1 MATKTT
7 TTKTGT
13 AAKTA
18 KATKATKATK
28 AATATKTA
36 KTAKAA
42 KTTKSAKAAA
52 PAARA
57 TRTQPEVSFYLQYAN
72 REYSFAEIRQLVLDK
87 CEAEEMDPK
96 DLRIYVKPGDDKA
109 YYTCAG
115 GSSSIAL

>member
-1 MATKTT
+1 MDTKTT
-7 TTKTGT
+7 T
-13 AAKTA
+13 AKTA
-18 KATKATKATK
+18 TAAAKKAKTSTSAKT
-28 AATATKTA
+28 TKTA
-36 KTAKAA
+36 KTA
-42 KTTKSAKAAA
+42 S

-57 TRTQPEVSFYLQYAN
+57 KRPQPEISFYLQYAD

>member
-1 MATKTT
+1 MDTKTT

-18 KATKATKATK
+18 KATKATKA
-28 AATATKTA
+28 ATATKTAKTA

-42 KTTKSAKAAA
+42 KTTKAAKAAA

>member
-1 MATKTT
+1 MDTKTT
-7 TTKTGT
+7 T
-13 AAKTA
+13 AKTA
-18 KATKATKATK
+18 TAAAKKAKTATSAKTSK
-28 AATATKTA
+28 TTKTA
-36 KTAKAA
+36 KTA
-42 KTTKSAKAAA
+42 S

-57 TRTQPEVSFYLQYAN
+57 KRTQPEISFYLQYAD

>member
-1 MATKTT
+1 MDTKTT
-7 TTKTGT
+7 TAKTDT
-13 AAKTA
+13 AAAKTA
-18 KATKATKATK
+18 KTTKSTK
-28 AATATKTA
+28 AATVTKTA

-42 KTTKSAKAAA
+42 KTTKPTKTAA

-57 TRTQPEVSFYLQYAN
+57 TRTQPEISFYLQYAN
-72 REYSFAEIRQLVLDK
+72 REYSFKEIRQLVLDK

-96 DLRIYVKPGDDKA
+96 DLRIYVKPGEDKA

>member
-1 MATKTT
+1 MDTKTT
-7 TTKTGT
+7 T
-13 AAKTA
+13 AKTA
-18 KATKATKATK
+18 TAAAKKAKTSTSAKT
-28 AATATKTA
+28 TKTA
-36 KTAKAA
+36 KTA
-42 KTTKSAKAAA
+42 S

-57 TRTQPEVSFYLQYAN
+57 KRTQPEISFYLQYAD

-96 DLRIYVKPGDDKA
+96 DLRSYVKPGDDKA

>member
-1 MATKTT
+1 MDTKTT
-7 TTKTGT
+7 T
-13 AAKTA
+13 AKTA
-18 KATKATKATK
+18 TAAAKKAKTSTSAKT
-28 AATATKTA
+28 TKTA
-36 KTAKAA
+36 KTA
-42 KTTKSAKAAA
+42 S

-57 TRTQPEVSFYLQYAN
+57 KRTQPEISFYLQYAD

>member
-1 MATKTT
+1 MDTKTT
-7 TTKTGT
+7 T
-13 AAKTA
+13 AKTA
-18 KATKATKATK
+18 TAATKKAKTSTSAK
-28 AATATKTA
+28 TTKTA
-36 KTAKAA
+36 KTA
-42 KTTKSAKAAA
+42 S

-57 TRTQPEVSFYLQYAN
+57 KRTQPEISFYLQYAD

>member
-1 MATKTT
+1 MDTKTT
-7 TTKTGT
+7 TEKTAT
-13 AAKTA
+13 AAAKKAKTSTSA
-18 KATKATKATK
+18 KT
-28 AATATKTA
+28 TKTA
-36 KTAKAA
+36 KTA
-42 KTTKSAKAAA
+42 S

-57 TRTQPEVSFYLQYAN
+57 KRTQPEISFYLQYAD

>member
-1 MATKTT
+1 MDTKTT
-7 TTKTGT
+7 T
-13 AAKTA
+13 AKTA
-18 KATKATKATK
+18 TAAAKKAKTSTSAKT
-28 AATATKTA
+28 TKTA
-36 KTAKAA
+36 KTA
-42 KTTKSAKAAA
+42 S

-57 TRTQPEVSFYLQYAN
+57 KRTQPEISFYLQYAE

>member
-1 MATKTT
+1 MDTKTT
-7 TTKTGT
+7 T
-13 AAKTA
+13 AKTA
-18 KATKATKATK
+18 TAAAKKAKTSTSAKT
-28 AATATKTA
+28 TKTA
-36 KTAKAA
+36 KTA
-42 KTTKSAKAAA
+42 S

-57 TRTQPEVSFYLQYAN
+57 KRTQPEISFYLQYAD

-96 DLRIYVKPGDDKA
+96 DLRIYVKTGDDKA

>member
-1 MATKTT
+1 MDTKTT
-7 TTKTGT
+7 T
-13 AAKTA
+13 AKTA
-18 KATKATKATK
+18 TAAAKKAKTSTSAKT
-28 AATATKTA
+28 TKTA
-36 KTAKAA
+36 KTA
-42 KTTKSAKAAA
+42 S

-57 TRTQPEVSFYLQYAN
+57 KRTQPEISFYLQYAD

-87 CEAEEMDPK
+87 CKAEEMDPK

>member
-1 MATKTT
+1 MDTKTT
-7 TTKTGT
+7 ATKTGT
-13 AAKTA
+13 AAA
-18 KATKATKATK
+18 KAAKTTKATK
-28 AATATKTA
+28 AATAAKTV

-42 KTTKSAKAAA
+42 KTVKTAKAAA

-57 TRTQPEVSFYLQYAN
+57 TRTQPEVAFYLQYAD
-72 REYSFAEIRQLVLDK
+72 REYNFAEIRQLVLDK

>member
-1 MATKTT
+1 MDTKTT
-7 TTKTGT
+7 T
-13 AAKTA
+13 AKTA
-18 KATKATKATK
+18 TAAAKKAKTSTSAKT
-28 AATATKTA
+28 TKTA
-36 KTAKAA
+36 KTA
-42 KTTKSAKAAA
+42 A

-57 TRTQPEVSFYLQYAN
+57 KRTQPEISFYLQYAD

>member
-1 MATKTT
+1 MDTKTT
-7 TTKTGT
+7 AAKTGT
-13 AAKTA
+13 AAAKTA
-18 KATKATKATK
+18 KTTKAAK
-28 AATATKTA
+28 AATAT

-57 TRTQPEVSFYLQYAN
+57 KRTQPEISFYLQYAN

-96 DLRIYVKPGDDKA
+96 DLRIYVKPGDDKS

>member
-1 MATKTT
+1 M
-7 TTKTGT
+7 
-13 AAKTA
+13 
-18 KATKATKATK
+18 
-28 AATATKTA
+28 
-36 KTAKAA
+36 
-42 KTTKSAKAAA
+42 
-52 PAARA
+52 
-57 TRTQPEVSFYLQYAN
+57 QYAN

>member
-1 MATKTT
+1 MDTKTT
-7 TTKTGT
+7 TAKTAT
-13 AAKTA
+13 AAAKKAKTATSAKTA
-18 KATKATKATK
+18 KT
-28 AATATKTA
+28 TKTA
-36 KTAKAA
+36 KTA
-42 KTTKSAKAAA
+42 S
-52 PAARA
+52 PAAQA
-57 TRTQPEVSFYLQYAN
+57 KRTQPEISFYLQYAD

>member
-1 MATKTT
+1 MDTKTT
-7 TTKTGT
+7 TAKTTT
-13 AAKTA
+13 AAAKKAKTSTSA
-18 KATKATKATK
+18 KT
-28 AATATKTA
+28 TKTA
-36 KTAKAA
+36 KTA
-42 KTTKSAKAAA
+42 S

-57 TRTQPEVSFYLQYAN
+57 KRTQPEISFYLQYAD